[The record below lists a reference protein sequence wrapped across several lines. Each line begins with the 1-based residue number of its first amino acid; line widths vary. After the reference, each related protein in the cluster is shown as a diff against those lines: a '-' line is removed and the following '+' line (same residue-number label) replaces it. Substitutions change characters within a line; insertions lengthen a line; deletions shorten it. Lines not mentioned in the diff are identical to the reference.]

1 MKDVRILGVDLGKN
15 SCSIVGLDG
24 AGRVLLRR
32 RTRREG
38 VIALAA
44 KLPGC
49 VVAMEACCGAHH
61 LGRLLV
67 EQGHEVRLMSPEYV
81 RPYVKAQ
88 KNDDRDA
95 EAIAEAATRPTM
107 RFVALKSEAQLDV
120 QVLHRVRDRLVGQR
134 TSLTNQIR
142 SILLE
147 RGIVV
152 PQGRRSLLEALA
164 VLSSEPDGSRVGT
177 RVQRLL
183 DDMLDQWR
191 ALDARIKALDDE
203 FAEMARNDP
212 AARRLATIPG
222 IGVLNAT
229 ALVAAIGDGRTFS
242 RGRDLSAW
250 LGLVPHQATTGGRP
264 KLLGITKR
272 GSRYLRKL
280 VIQGPER
287 HCRRWPGRRRR
298 SAAGYAACSLA
309 LMATPSSWRW
319 RASSSGSPG
328 RSCATRP
335 GSSPAAQQWRR
346 TGSAGGDHPTSQA
359 VQGLRVVEARWPDS
373 QPVSQKP
380 MPSNGTRCRPLYQ
393 DRDARISILAR
404 VEP

>member
-1 MKDVRILGVDLGKN
+1 MEWPAPFLHPDRANRRGGTMRDLKIIGVDLGKN
-15 SCSIVGLDG
+15 VCSLVGLDA
-24 AGRVLLRR
+24 AGGVVMRR
-32 RTRREG
+32 RVRREG
-38 VIALAA
+38 LLALLT
-44 KLPGC
+44 KLPGSV
-49 VVAMEACCGAHH
+49 VVAMEACCGAHY
-61 LGRLLV
+61 LGRLLT
-67 EQGHEVRLMSPEYV
+67 GRGLEVRLMSPEYV

-107 RFVALKSEAQLDV
+107 RFVALKTEAQLDV

-152 PQGRRSLLEALA
+152 PQGRRSLLEALV
-164 VLSSEPDGSRVGT
+164 VLSSEPDGRRVGT

-242 RGRDLSAW
+242 RGRTSPRGSAW
-250 LGLVPHQATTGGRP
+250 CLIRQPPAVGRSCW
-264 KLLGITKR
+264 
-272 GSRYLRKL
+272 GSASAAADTFASSSSR
-280 VIQGPER
+280 VPER

-309 LMATPSSWRW
+309 LMATPS
-319 RASSSGSPG
+319 
-328 RSCATRP
+328 
-335 GSSPAAQQWRR
+335 
-346 TGSAGGDHPTSQA
+346 
-359 VQGLRVVEARWPDS
+359 
-373 QPVSQKP
+373 
-380 MPSNGTRCRPLYQ
+380 
-393 DRDARISILAR
+393 
-404 VEP
+404 

>member
-67 EQGHEVRLMSPEYV
+67 EQGLEVRLMSPEYV

-107 RFVALKSEAQLDV
+107 RFVALKTEEQLDT
-120 QVLHRVRDRLVGQR
+120 QMLHRVRDRLVGQR
-134 TSLTNQIR
+134 TALMNQIR
-142 SILLE
+142 SLLLE

-152 PQGRRSLLEALA
+152 PQGRRKLEVRLLELLA
-164 VLSSEPDGSRVGT
+164 DAPPELS
-177 RVQRLL
+177 
-183 DDMLDQWR
+183 
-191 ALDARIKALDDE
+191 ARIKALLEDMHEQWRQLDERIAAFDDE
-203 FAEMARNDP
+203 FATMARDDP

-250 LGLVPHQATTGGRP
+250 
-264 KLLGITKR
+264 
-272 GSRYLRKL
+272 
-280 VIQGPER
+280 
-287 HCRRWPGRRRR
+287 
-298 SAAGYAACSLA
+298 
-309 LMATPSSWRW
+309 
-319 RASSSGSPG
+319 
-328 RSCATRP
+328 
-335 GSSPAAQQWRR
+335 
-346 TGSAGGDHPTSQA
+346 
-359 VQGLRVVEARWPDS
+359 
-373 QPVSQKP
+373 
-380 MPSNGTRCRPLYQ
+380 
-393 DRDARISILAR
+393 
-404 VEP
+404 

>member
-1 MKDVRILGVDLGKN
+1 MDIHVLGIDLGKN
-15 SCSIVGLDG
+15 SCSVVGLD
-24 AGRVLLRR
+24 ATGRVVMRR
-32 RTRREG
+32 RMRRES
-38 VIALAA
+38 VVALAA

-49 VVAMEACCGAHH
+49 IVAMEACCGAHH
-61 LGRLLV
+61 LGRLLGA
-67 EQGHEVRLMSPEYV
+67 EGHEVRLMSPEYV

-107 RFVALKSEAQLDV
+107 RFVALKTEGQLDL

-134 TSLTNQIR
+134 TALTNQMR

-152 PQGRRSLLEALA
+152 PQGRRKLLEALEM
-164 VLSSEPDGSRVGT
+164 LSSGGSRVSVGL
-177 RVQRLL
+177 RVRLLL

-191 ALDARIKALDDE
+191 GLDRRIAALGDE
-203 FAEMARNDP
+203 FAEIARNDP

-229 ALVAAIGDGRTFS
+229 ALVAAIGDGHAFN

-250 LGLVPHQATTGGRP
+250 LGLVPRQATTGGKP

-280 VIQGPER
+280 IIQGARAALPSLA
-287 HCRRWPGRRRR
+287 R
-298 SAAGYAACSLA
+298 SATPLGGWLRGLLSRAHGNTVVVALASKLARIVWALLRKQTVYAAG
-309 LMATPSSWRW
+309 AT
-319 RASSSGSPG
+319 
-328 RSCATRP
+328 
-335 GSSPAAQQWRR
+335 AA
-346 TGSAGGDHPTSQA
+346 
-359 VQGLRVVEARWPDS
+359 
-373 QPVSQKP
+373 
-380 MPSNGTRCRPLYQ
+380 
-393 DRDARISILAR
+393 
-404 VEP
+404 